1 MSSRET
7 GNVFHSLKLDQAV
20 SHFFGNFSNMFVAE
34 LVVFASVHYSIWHYL
49 EGLLFHSYS
58 QSVSHLSRYL
68 CAYEM
73 GVYDQEELCT

>member
-1 MSSRET
+1 
-7 GNVFHSLKLDQAV
+7 
-20 SHFFGNFSNMFVAE
+20 MFVAE

-58 QSVSHLSRYL
+58 QSVSHLSHYL